1 MLAGAVA
8 ATLVLLYVG
17 ARETPI
23 FAVRTVEISG
33 GSADVR
39 RAVRVAAEPVE
50 GKSLVA
56 LDGAGLVRDLEALPS
71 VRSAGYDRPL
81 AVVQLENERWIVS
94 DRGRIIGAAPP
105 GTKSGLPQFNLAA
118 RPGLAP
124 GSFLTDPLGHIVLE
138 ALALVPKGFP
148 ARIYS
153 ARLESG
159 ELTLVLRA
167 PWGRPQLRLG
177 EPVDVG
183 VKLAAAALV
192 IRSLSA
198 DERGSVGYVDA
209 SLPERVVV
217 GWTAR

>member
-1 MLAGAVA
+1 M
-8 ATLVLLYVG
+8 
-17 ARETPI
+17 
-23 FAVRTVEISG
+23 
-33 GSADVR
+33 
-39 RAVRVAAEPVE
+39 E

-56 LDGAGLVRDLEALPS
+56 LDGAGLMRDLEALPS
-71 VRSAGYDRPL
+71 VRSAGYDRAFPNTLRIFVVAERPL

-124 GSFLTDPLGHIVLE
+124 GSFLTDPLGHIVLD

-209 SLPERVVV
+209 SLPERVVA